1 MKINKSL
8 KNITFKE
15 YCSINDYKYSVI
27 QNEYIQKV
35 YVPRY
40 VDNLGAKNYI
50 TVKYPEIYV
59 AEILNAN
66 LLGKNSIVFDD
77 KGYCIY
83 DKPCRDIENKFDL
96 KHANT
101 VYIDRNTTKIVFDDN
116 KPQIIDEGIM
126 LITNAP
132 SNYYHIN
139 LEVFSKL
146 CLINELQVYRDIP
159 ILIDDIVLK
168 IPQFKK
174 ELDMLNKSKRKIIY
188 LKKGSYYKVKKL
200 VCLSDLAIIPLNRRV
215 GYLCKYGDVAISNV
229 AIKLLNS
236 NLAIKN
242 DIFRKIFISRKYCNN
257 KRLENYERVEQIFMN
272 FGYEI
277 IHPEK
282 MSFKDQLKV
291 FSEAEYIAGASG
303 AGLTNILFANKDAK
317 FICILPKEV
326 ETTCYSAI
334 PGILGQEYYFLD
346 AKLSGTKTQYAYYQ
360 NSFKAD
366 ERNIYRFLKNIHI
379 LKNIHKD

>member
-1 MKINKSL
+1 VNINKNL

-15 YCSINDYKYSVI
+15 YCKINNYKYSVI

-40 VDNLGAKNYI
+40 VDDLEAKNYV
-50 TVKYPEIYV
+50 TVNYPEIYV

-66 LLGKNSIVFDD
+66 LFGKNSIVFDD
-77 KGYCIY
+77 KDYCIY

-101 VYIDRNTTKIVFDDN
+101 VYIDRYTTKIVFDDN
-116 KPQIIDEGIM
+116 KPEIIDKGVM
-126 LITNAP
+126 LIANA
-132 SNYYHIN
+132 SANYYHIN

-146 CLINELQVYRDIP
+146 CLINELEEYRDIP
-159 ILIDDIVLK
+159 ILIDDTVLK
-168 IPQFKK
+168 IPQFKE
-174 ELDMLNKSKRKIIY
+174 ELDMLNKSKRKVIY
-188 LKKGSYYKVKKL
+188 LKKGGYYKVNKL
-200 VCLSDLAIIPLNRRV
+200 VCLSDLAIIPLNRRP
-215 GYLCKYGDVAISNV
+215 GYLCNYGDVAVSDV

-242 DIFRKIFISRKYCNN
+242 DIFRKIFISRKHSKK
-257 KRLENYERVEQIFMN
+257 KRLENYEIVEQIFID

-277 IHPEK
+277 IHPEE
-282 MSFKDQLKV
+282 MSFKEQLKI

-303 AGLTNILFANKDAK
+303 AGLTNILFANKHAK

-326 ETTCYSAI
+326 ETTSYSSI
-334 PGILGQEYYFLD
+334 TGILGQEYYFLD
-346 AKLSGTKTQYAYYQ
+346 AKLLGEKTDYAYYQ
-360 NSFKAD
+360 KNFKAD
-366 ERNIYRFLKNIHI
+366 EKNIYTF
-379 LKNIHKD
+379 LKNIHKDQ